1 MCNLF
6 FTKCSKTLGN
16 SVASGLKYAR
26 TIQTKSYYRND
37 KNVFSAFKDHRHAD
51 QDRNLCSSLEDESQ
65 TSFYIFLSRIRFPRE
80 IVSRS
85 LQHCMASLS
94 SPGFETHPLKR
105 ISSPEKRFLYV
116 RMMNSVFF
124 FCFLW
129 KGIILFCTTFLCCTY
144 VFPPWS
150 IKKRLL
156 LILWLSHCS
165 QEVSFEKLNP
175 WVLAFF

>member
-1 MCNLF
+1 M
-6 FTKCSKTLGN
+6 
-16 SVASGLKYAR
+16 
-26 TIQTKSYYRND
+26 
-37 KNVFSAFKDHRHAD
+37 HAD

-124 FCFLW
+124 VKRHYSDFLFV
-129 KGIILFCTTFLCCTY
+129 FCTTFLCCTY
-144 VFPPWS
+144 VFPTWS
-150 IKKRLL
+150 IKIRLL

-165 QEVSFEKLNP
+165 QGVSFEKLNP
-175 WVLAFF
+175 FVLAFYFKNPLFDIIASFRSPPSI

>member
-124 FCFLW
+124 LFL
-129 KGIILFCTTFLCCTY
+129 
-144 VFPPWS
+144 
-150 IKKRLL
+150 
-156 LILWLSHCS
+156 
-165 QEVSFEKLNP
+165 
-175 WVLAFF
+175 